1 MSDQKIKFY
10 PFDDP
15 FDDKETF
22 EQVFSEIDDELEKK
36 LWEIFDREKNRRFN
50 ELI

>member
-10 PFDDP
+10 H
-15 FDDKETF
+15 FDDKEPL

>member
-10 PFDDP
+10 H
-15 FDDKETF
+15 FDDKEIF

>member
-1 MSDQKIKFY
+1 MSEKKN
-10 PFDDP
+10 
-15 FDDKETF
+15 KLNTF
-22 EQVFSEIDDELEKK
+22 EEKEILDQVFSEIDDELEKK

>member
-10 PFDDP
+10 PFDD
-15 FDDKETF
+15 KEIF

>member
-1 MSDQKIKFY
+1 MSDQKIKFN
-10 PFDDP
+10 P

>member
-1 MSDQKIKFY
+1 MSDQKIKSY
-10 PFDDP
+10 P
-15 FDDKETF
+15 FDDKEIL

>member
-10 PFDDP
+10 H
-15 FDDKETF
+15 FDDKEILD
-22 EQVFSEIDDELEKK
+22 QVFSEIDDELEKK
-36 LWEIFDREKNRRFN
+36 LWKIFDREKNRRFN